1 MGLVCQPSSQ
11 PDIFGH
17 PECIINVDYNLDDD
31 PLVSEQDIAEVEDFI
46 QSYPD
51 LTKDFI
57 PIAVIGEGTTITHKI
72 LFYKSHLKV
81 HLARC
86 SKRSM

>member
-1 MGLVCQPSSQ
+1 MGLVYPPSSQ
-11 PDIFGH
+11 PDSFGH
-17 PECIINVDYNLDDD
+17 SECTIDVDYNLDDD

-57 PIAVIGEGTTITHKI
+57 PIAVIGEGETGKAVFMWLIP
-72 LFYKSHLKV
+72 L
-81 HLARC
+81 C
-86 SKRSM
+86 